1 MWFVGQIGK
10 SSKGNPLWSYKQT
23 LTLNFC
29 TWMRSTYLRQISSV
43 HTAAKPLAAQDNE
56 EKTFCSSMICFPA
69 MWQCWRTIKIT
80 IVGGDGQGR
89 IWAEWHCEYADPQ
102 VWPVQWRGAPCQ
114 DPDGS
119 RAAAPPRPCCL
130 LQPLLLLQ
138 HPWKAILV
146 IMRCRLTFL
155 PHPSRGAQC

>member
-23 LTLNFC
+23 LTLIFVHGWDQHIYGKYQVC
-29 TWMRSTYLRQISSV
+29 TQQQS
-43 HTAAKPLAAQDNE
+43 H
-56 EKTFCSSMICFPA
+56 
-69 MWQCWRTIKIT
+69 WQLKIT
-80 IVGGDGQGR
+80 RKKQFVRVWFVSQQCDSVGGPLRLPLSVGQGR

-102 VWPVQWRGAPCQ
+102 VWPVQWRGAPRQ

-130 LQPLLLLQ
+130 LQPLLLRLQ
-138 HPWKAILV
+138 HPCNPCHHAMSFDV
-146 IMRCRLTFL
+146 FTTSF
-155 PHPSRGAQC
+155 

>member
-23 LTLNFC
+23 LTLIFVYGWDQHICGKYQVC
-29 TWMRSTYLRQISSV
+29 TQQQSHWQLMITR
-43 HTAAKPLAAQDNE
+43 K
-56 EKTFCSSMICFPA
+56 KSMICFPA

-102 VWPVQWRGAPCQ
+102 VWPVQWRGAPRQ

-119 RAAAPPRPCCL
+119 RAAAPLQPCCL
-130 LQPLLLLQ
+130 LQPLLLLR
-138 HPWKAILV
+138 HP
-146 IMRCRLTFL
+146 C
-155 PHPSRGAQC
+155 HPSHHAMSFDVFTKSF